1 MKTMKYIIPMLFA
14 LLFTSCEMDLPN
26 PNAATDTQVLNTKDG
41 LYALAI
47 GIQSEYS
54 VSALQPVLL
63 TPSVT
68 TRETAI
74 MTTFANLE
82 ELEQGGA
89 QLSGENG
96 YTSRLFSRLMRVKG
110 MSEDL
115 IGAADN
121 INASEQVKANLKS
134 WGNLFRAMSLGYLA
148 NNYEQVALV
157 NSPNNDAVFSDRMDA
172 YAEAVRLLQENI
184 NLIASQGVS
193 SEFTTAIAS
202 SIDVLNTS
210 RLYLARYQLI
220 LGNYDE
226 AIAAANAVDK
236 SSKSEFKFDNQ
247 NQNPVY
253 LGMFDGT
260 VSYAPRDM
268 FGLPESEFTIDA
280 NDMRTSFFMQEDD
293 GLSLNNLPVNI
304 MVAPF
309 FNSNISSIPVYVPG
323 EAYLIVAEAQA
334 RKNNYSQAETALNM
348 VLSKQPADD
357 IFGLGAGLSGNFT
370 ANGNKEALL
379 KEIYKNRRI
388 ELFLT
393 GQSLEDSRRFNRPEP
408 QEGYTSERNRN
419 FYPYDAD
426 ERLNNTNTPP
436 NPAI

>member
-304 MVAPF
+304 MIAPF

>member
-1 MKTMKYIIPMLFA
+1 
-14 LLFTSCEMDLPN
+14 
-26 PNAATDTQVLNTKDG
+26 
-41 LYALAI
+41 
-47 GIQSEYS
+47 
-54 VSALQPVLL
+54 
-63 TPSVT
+63 
-68 TRETAI
+68 
-74 MTTFANLE
+74 
-82 ELEQGGA
+82 
-89 QLSGENG
+89 
-96 YTSRLFSRLMRVKG
+96 
-110 MSEDL
+110 
-115 IGAADN
+115 
-121 INASEQVKANLKS
+121 
-134 WGNLFRAMSLGYLA
+134 
-148 NNYEQVALV
+148 
-157 NSPNNDAVFSDRMDA
+157 MDA

-184 NLIASQGVS
+184 DLMTSQGVS

-304 MVAPF
+304 MIAPF

-357 IFGLGAGLSGNFT
+357 IFGL
-370 ANGNKEALL
+370 
-379 KEIYKNRRI
+379 
-388 ELFLT
+388 
-393 GQSLEDSRRFNRPEP
+393 
-408 QEGYTSERNRN
+408 
-419 FYPYDAD
+419 D
-426 ERLNNTNTPP
+426 ESK
-436 NPAI
+436 

>member
-1 MKTMKYIIPMLFA
+1 MKYIIPMLFA

-293 GLSLNNLPVNI
+293 GLSLNNLPINI
-304 MVAPF
+304 MIAPF